1 MTASVARRLLL
12 SVGVLLAVSLGTFV
26 FVATKFTPTCYSRY
40 STGAIPTLASTPGQA
55 TVLWW
60 DWLQGVPSGRSF
72 GQVCGGDI
80 GAPLWPAVGHT
91 AALLAATALLIV
103 VFAAVL
109 AVLGAVRRGSALDVL
124 LRMFSYAAWAVPAF
138 VLALGL
144 QSVFNW
150 AGHRYGFHAFG
161 TIGWPGSC
169 LSVGSIVL
177 PNPLCGS
184 KSTGLAHVADVV
196 RHLVL
201 PSVALAAAFIGIHSR
216 YLRSSLLVALAAPYT
231 TTARAKGLPERLV
244 VLRHA
249 LRNSLATFTSAL
261 LLDVGAIFGAA
272 MAVDWVFQLN
282 GLGTLFIAEIAG
294 SGGGDAPVSLN
305 PYAIEAL
312 LTIAA
317 LFVVAS
323 SFVAEVAVASFD
335 PRARLR

>member
-1 MTASVARRLLL
+1 
-12 SVGVLLAVSLGTFV
+12 
-26 FVATKFTPTCYSRY
+26 TCYSRY

-60 DWLQGVPSGRSF
+60 GWLKGVPSGRSF

-80 GAPLWPAVGHT
+80 GAPLWPALGHT

-103 VFAAVL
+103 VFAVL
-109 AVLGAVRRGSALDVL
+109 LGTIAASRAGSALDVL
-124 LRMFSYAAWAVPAF
+124 LRGFAYAVWAVPAF

-150 AGHRYGFHAFG
+150 AGSRYGFHAFG
-161 TIGWPGSC
+161 TSGWPGSC
-169 LSVGSIVL
+169 LGQGGVIL
-177 PNPLCGS
+177 PSSECGPT
-184 KSTGLAHVADVV
+184 STGLTYVADVV

-201 PSVALAAAFIGIHSR
+201 PAVALAAAFIGIHSR

-244 VLRHA
+244 ILRHA

-282 GLGTLFIAEIAG
+282 GLGTLFIVDIAG
-294 SGGGDAPVSLN
+294 IGLGADSPRYLN

-323 SFVAEVAVASFD
+323 SFVAEVAIASFD

>member
-1 MTASVARRLLL
+1 MIAFTVRRLLL
-12 SVGVLLAVSLGTFV
+12 SGAVLLAVSLGTFV
-26 FVATKFTPTCYSRY
+26 FIATRFVPTCYSRY

-60 DWLQGVPSGRSF
+60 GWLKGVPSGRSF
-72 GQVCGGDI
+72 GQVCGSDI
-80 GAPLWPAVGHT
+80 GASLWPALGHT
-91 AALLAATALLIV
+91 AAFLAATALLV
-103 VFAAVL
+103 VAFSL
-109 AVLGAVRRGSALDVL
+109 LLGTVGARRAGSAFDVT
-124 LRMFSYAAWAVPAF
+124 LRGFSYAAWAVPAF

-150 AGHRYGFHAFG
+150 AGRTYGFHAFG
-161 TIGWPGSC
+161 TSGWPGSC
-169 LSVGSIVL
+169 LGQGGIILGSSE
-177 PNPLCGS
+177 CGPPS
-184 KSTGLAHVADVV
+184 SGFGHVADVA

-201 PSVALAAAFIGIHSR
+201 PAVALAVAFIGIHSR

-244 VLRHA
+244 VWRHA

-282 GLGTLFIAEIAG
+282 GLGTLFIDEIAG
-294 SGGGDAPVSLN
+294 FGAGDSARSLN
-305 PYAIEAL
+305 PYAIETL
-312 LTIAA
+312 LMFAA
-317 LFVVAS
+317 IFVVIS
-323 SFVAEVAVASFD
+323 SFVAEVAIASFD

>member
-1 MTASVARRLLL
+1 MV
-12 SVGVLLAVSLGTFV
+12 
-26 FVATKFTPTCYSRY
+26 
-40 STGAIPTLASTPGQA
+40 
-55 TVLWW
+55 
-60 DWLQGVPSGRSF
+60 DWVKGVPSGRSF
-72 GQVCGGDI
+72 GQVCGADI
-80 GAPLWPAVGHT
+80 GTPLWPALGHT
-91 AALLAATALLIV
+91 AALLGATAVLIV
-103 VFAAVL
+103 VFAL
-109 AVLGAVRRGSALDVL
+109 LIGTIGASRPGSVFDVF
-124 LRMFSYAAWAVPAF
+124 LRTFSYAAWAVPAF

-150 AGHRYGFHAFG
+150 AGRTYGIHPFG
-161 TIGWPGSC
+161 TSGWPASC
-169 LSVGSIVL
+169 LQVGGGLIL
-177 PNPLCGS
+177 PASGCPPPSG
-184 KSTGLAHVADVV
+184 GLTHVADVV

-201 PSVALAAAFIGIHSR
+201 PAVALAVAFIGIHSR

-244 VLRHA
+244 LLRHA

-282 GLGTLFIAEIAG
+282 GLGTLFIAEVAGLG
-294 SGGGDAPVSLN
+294 SGDSARILN

-317 LFVVAS
+317 LFVIVS
-323 SFVAEVAVASFD
+323 SFAAEVAVTSFD

>member
-1 MTASVARRLLL
+1 MTSFAARRLLL
-12 SVGVLLAVSLGTFV
+12 SAGVLLAVSLGTFV
-26 FVATKFTPTCYSRY
+26 FIATKFVPTCYSRY
-40 STGAIPTLASTPGQA
+40 STGAIPTLAATPGQA

-60 DWLQGVPSGRSF
+60 DWLKGVPSGRSF

-91 AALLAATALLIV
+91 AALLAATAVLVV
-103 VFAAVL
+103 VFSLALGTIAASR
-109 AVLGAVRRGSALDVL
+109 AGSALDVT
-124 LRMFSYAAWAVPAF
+124 LRGFSYAAWAVPAF

-144 QSVFNW
+144 QSVFKW
-150 AGHRYGFHAFG
+150 AATRYGFHAFG
-161 TIGWPGSC
+161 TSGWPGSC
-169 LSVGSIVL
+169 LGQGGVVL
-177 PNPLCGS
+177 PRSLCGPAP
-184 KSTGLAHVADVV
+184 TGATYAADVL

-201 PSVALAAAFIGIHSR
+201 PSVALAVAFIGIHSR

-231 TTARAKGLPERLV
+231 RTARAKGLPERVV

-261 LLDVGAIFGAA
+261 LLDFGAIFGAA

-282 GLGTLFIAEIAG
+282 GLGTLFITEVSGFGAG
-294 SGGGDAPVSLN
+294 DSARSLN

-312 LTIAA
+312 LALAA
-317 LFVVAS
+317 LFVIAS
-323 SFVAEVAVASFD
+323 SFVAEVAIASFD

>member
-1 MTASVARRLLL
+1 VTAFTIRRLLL
-12 SVGVLLAVSLGTFV
+12 SGGVLLAVSLGTFV
-26 FVATKFTPTCYSRY
+26 FIATKFTPTCYSRY

-60 DWLQGVPSGRSF
+60 DWLRGVPSGRSF
-72 GQVCGGDI
+72 GQVCGGNI
-80 GAPLWPAVGHT
+80 GAPLWPALGHT
-91 AALLAATALLIV
+91 AALLAATALLVV
-103 VFAAVL
+103 VFSLLLGTIAASR
-109 AVLGAVRRGSALDVL
+109 AGSALDIT
-124 LRMFSYAAWAVPAF
+124 LRGFSYAAWAVPAF

-150 AGHRYGFHAFG
+150 AGHHGFHAFG
-161 TIGWPGSC
+161 TSGWPGSC
-169 LSVGSIVL
+169 LGQGGVVL
-177 PNPLCGS
+177 PTSLCS
-184 KSTGLAHVADVV
+184 PAPTGFTYAGDVV

-201 PSVALAAAFIGIHSR
+201 PAIALAVAFIGIHSR

-231 TTARAKGLPERLV
+231 TTARAKGLPERTV

-261 LLDVGAIFGAA
+261 LLDFGAIFGAA

-282 GLGTLFIAEIAG
+282 GLGTLFITEVSG
-294 SGGGDAPVSLN
+294 FGGGDSARSLN

-312 LTIAA
+312 LTLAA
-317 LFVVAS
+317 LLVVAS
-323 SFVAEVAVASFD
+323 SFVAEVAVASLD

>member
-1 MTASVARRLLL
+1 MTTFTVRRLLL
-12 SVGVLLAVSLGTFV
+12 SGGVLLAVSLGTFV
-26 FVATKFTPTCYSRY
+26 FIATRFTPTCYSRY
-40 STGAIPTLASTPGQA
+40 SSGAIPTLASTPGQA

-60 DWLQGVPSGRSF
+60 DWLKGVPSGGSF
-72 GQVCGGDI
+72 GQVCGSNI
-80 GAPLWPAVGHT
+80 GAPLWPALGHT
-91 AALLAATALLIV
+91 AALLAGTALLVV
-103 VFAAVL
+103 VFSLLLGTVAASR
-109 AVLGAVRRGSALDVL
+109 AGSALDVT
-124 LRMFSYAAWAVPAF
+124 LRGLSYAAWAVPAF

-161 TIGWPGSC
+161 TSGWPGSC
-169 LSVGSIVL
+169 LGQGGVVL
-177 PNPLCGS
+177 PSSLCGRAPAGF
-184 KSTGLAHVADVV
+184 TYVADVL

-201 PSVALAAAFIGIHSR
+201 PSVALAVAFIGIHSR
-216 YLRSSLLVALAAPYT
+216 YMRSSLLAALAAPYI
-231 TTARAKGLPERLV
+231 TTARAKGLPERQV

-261 LLDVGAIFGAA
+261 LLDFGAIFGAA

-282 GLGTLFIAEIAG
+282 GLGTLFITEVSGFGAG
-294 SGGGDAPVSLN
+294 DSARTLN

-312 LTIAA
+312 LTLAA

-323 SFVAEVAVASFD
+323 SFAAEVAVASFD